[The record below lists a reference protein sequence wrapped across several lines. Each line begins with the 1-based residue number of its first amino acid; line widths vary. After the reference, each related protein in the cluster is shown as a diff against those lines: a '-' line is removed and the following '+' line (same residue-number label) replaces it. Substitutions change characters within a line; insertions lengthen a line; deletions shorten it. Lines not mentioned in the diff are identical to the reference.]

1 MKLFYGRNKLGS
13 RIRRENQ
20 AENYMSRLNTELG
33 KVKKP
38 EVRYQKRGKSQAVVE
53 APLRSQ

>member
-1 MKLFYGRNKLGS
+1 MKLFYGRNKLDS

-33 KVKKP
+33 KGKKP
-38 EVRYQKRGKSQAVVE
+38 EVKYQKRGQIPS
-53 APLRSQ
+53 SG